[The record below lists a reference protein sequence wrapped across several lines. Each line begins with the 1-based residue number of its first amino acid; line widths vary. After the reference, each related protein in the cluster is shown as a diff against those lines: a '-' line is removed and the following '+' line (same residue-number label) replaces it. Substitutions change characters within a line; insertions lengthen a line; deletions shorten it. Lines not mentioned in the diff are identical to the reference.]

1 MRKRIA
7 VLRLGSTTPMQA
19 DILSIGTITEGSGRA
34 VGMPIPETGVIH
46 IFYTELS
53 QEEVKDIFVTIF
65 ENAEVPHPFF
75 VFDFEKD
82 TNIRNWLSD
91 EALATFEKDVVGYF
105 DEMETST
112 PAPAPARETITLSLD
127 ELLDRVSSKGI
138 ASLSADEL
146 AQLEKLSK

>member
-34 VGMPIPETGVIH
+34 VGMPIPDTGVLH

-112 PAPAPARETITLSLD
+112 PAPARETITLSLD

>member
-7 VLRLGSTTPMQA
+7 VLRLGDERPMEA
-19 DILSIGTITEGSGRA
+19 DVQSILTITEGSGRA
-34 VGMPIPETGVIH
+34 VGMPIPRSGVLH

-53 QEEVKDIFVTIF
+53 QEEVKDIFVTVF
-65 ENAEVPHPFF
+65 ENAEIPHPIF
-75 VFDFEKD
+75 VFDFD
-82 TNIRNWLSD
+82 TESNVRNWVSD
-91 EALATFEKDVVGYF
+91 DSLATFEKDVVGYF
-105 DEMETST
+105 DAMETST
-112 PAPAPARETITLSLD
+112 PEPAPARNTVSLSLD

>member
-1 MRKRIA
+1 M
-7 VLRLGSTTPMQA
+7 
-19 DILSIGTITEGSGRA
+19 
-34 VGMPIPETGVIH
+34 
-46 IFYTELS
+46 
-53 QEEVKDIFVTIF
+53 
-65 ENAEVPHPFF
+65 
-75 VFDFEKD
+75 
-82 TNIRNWLSD
+82 
-91 EALATFEKDVVGYF
+91 ALATFEKDVVGYF